1 LGRLDLDGLIH
12 SFPTHTHAY
21 TEIMEGGGV
30 GNGWGF
36 KVQIQQTK
44 SSNKQT
50 NQQTIEQTFKGAW

>member
-1 LGRLDLDGLIH
+1 MG
-12 SFPTHTHAY
+12 
-21 TEIMEGGGV
+21 GGGV